1 MRNTETG
8 EFELVVGN
16 KQLLSAFFIIV
27 LLCAVAFVMGYVL
40 GENSRSKGSSEL
52 ASTPSVAVT
61 PDIRPQPASPVQPP
75 PQTAPTSPAADTTA
89 QPPAELQPEPSTQP
103 SKELQAQSQ
112 PKAAPPSAA
121 ASAPAPAAAAAGG
134 SYWQITAT
142 SNKDSAQDLLQTLQH
157 KGFPASLRTDGNNLI
172 HVLVGPY
179 TDKQSFA
186 KAKTELENAGM
197 PTPIAK

>member
-52 ASTPSVAVT
+52 ASAPPVAVT
-61 PDIRPQPASPVQPP
+61 PDIRPQAASPVQPP
-75 PQTAPTSPAADTTA
+75 PQPAPAPQAGDAAG
-89 QPPAELQPEPSTQP
+89 QPPAETQP
-103 SKELQAQSQ
+103 DPMTQPAKELQAQTQS
-112 PKAAPPSAA
+112 KAAPAAA
-121 ASAPAPAAAAAGG
+121 ASAPPAATSG
-134 SYWQITAT
+134 SFWQITAT

-157 KGFPASLRTDGNNLI
+157 KGFPATLRTDGNNLI

-186 KAKTELENAGM
+186 KAKTDLENAGM

>member
-40 GENSRSKGSSEL
+40 GENSRAKGGSEL
-52 ASTPSVAVT
+52 ASAPPVSVTA
-61 PDIRPQPASPVQPP
+61 PDLRPQPAAPVQAPP
-75 PQTAPTSPAADTTA
+75 PTPATRPGDSASQSPAES
-89 QPPAELQPEPSTQP
+89 QPDPATQPARELQVE
-103 SKELQAQSQ
+103 SQ
-112 PKAAPPSAA
+112 PKAP
-121 ASAPAPAAAAAGG
+121 PAAAPAGG

-157 KGFPASLRTDGNNLI
+157 KGFPATLRTDGNNLI

-186 KAKTELENAGM
+186 KAKTDLENAGM